1 VSTSSGT
8 SSAMAHALNASL
20 RDAMDADD
28 KVLLIGE
35 DIGQLGG
42 VFRVTD
48 GLAKDFG
55 EDRVVTSPL
64 GEAGIGGSAIG
75 LALAGYR
82 PVCEIQFDGF
92 VFPAMNQIVT
102 QLAKYR
108 HRSEGRVSLPVVI
121 RIPVGGGIGAI
132 DHHSESPEA
141 YFAHTPGLRVL
152 CPSNSQEGYD
162 LLRQAIRCND
172 PVIFLEPERSYWAKG
187 EVDPAAAC
195 LDMEKARVVRTG
207 DALTLV
213 TYGALVPIATNA
225 AAVLAQEGREI
236 EVIDLRSLSPID
248 DLTVVD
254 SVRRT
259 GRLVIAHE
267 ASQTGGIGGE
277 LAARVQTQAYYEL
290 EAPILRVTGYD
301 TPYPASRLEE
311 DRLPN
316 VDRILEACD
325 LSLAH

>member
-1 VSTSSGT
+1 MST
-8 SSAMAHALNASL
+8 ALAHALNAGL
-20 RDAMDADD
+20 RDAMEADD

-35 DIGQLGG
+35 DIGSLGG
-42 VFRVTD
+42 VFRITD
-48 GLAKDFG
+48 GLQKDFG
-55 EDRVVTSPL
+55 DGRVVTSPL
-64 GEAGIGGSAIG
+64 GEAGIVGSAIG

-108 HRSEGRVSLPVVI
+108 HRSEGMISLPVVI

-132 DHHSESPEA
+132 EHHSESPEA

-152 CPSNSQEGYD
+152 CPSDAQDAYD
-162 LLRQAIRCND
+162 LLGQAIRCND
-172 PVIFLEPERSYWAKG
+172 PVVFLEPKRSYWSKG
-187 EVDPAAAC
+187 EVDPSAPSVPM
-195 LDMEKARVVRTG
+195 DRARIVRPGG
-207 DALTLV
+207 DLTLV
-213 TYGALVPIATNA
+213 TYGALVPIALK
-225 AAVLAQEGREI
+225 AAVILAGEGREV

-248 DLTVVD
+248 DATVVD

-277 LAARVQTQAYYEL
+277 LASRVQAQAFYEL

-311 DRLPN
+311 DWLPN
-316 VDRILEACD
+316 VDRLLEACD
-325 LSLAH
+325 SSLTY